1 MTFKDKYYMVGLNQI
16 NEALK
21 LSFEKIKRDMKR
33 LEEQG
38 QNTVNDLGVIR
49 QNLLD
54 YNGLKKEVDE
64 LTKRLDKL
72 EKNPVEK
79 EETTP
84 QKKGLLSKILKKK

>member
-1 MTFKDKYYMVGLNQI
+1 MVRLNQI

-21 LSFEKIKRDMKR
+21 RSFEKIKRDMKK

-54 YNGLKKEVDE
+54 YNGLKKEIDDIK
-64 LTKRLDKL
+64 KRLDEL
-72 EKNPVEK
+72 ENPVEK

-84 QKKGLLSKILKKK
+84 RKKGLLSKVLRK

>member
-1 MTFKDKYYMVGLNQI
+1 MTFKDGYNMVSLNQI

-54 YNGLKKEVDE
+54 YNGLKKEIEE
-64 LTKRLDKL
+64 LIRRVEKL
-72 EKNPVEK
+72 ENNPAEK
-79 EETTP
+79 EENP
-84 QKKGLLSKILKKK
+84 PKKGLLSKILKKK

>member
-1 MTFKDKYYMVGLNQI
+1 MVFKDEYSMVSLNQI

-54 YNGLKKEVDE
+54 YNGLKKEIEE

-84 QKKGLLSKILKKK
+84 QKKSLLSKILKKK